1 MIELA
6 ELNELN
12 NSQVPSTELK
22 RIDQE
27 ISRLLFQYTI
37 NNSPSLEQ
45 MWEMMDSVWDEMGC
59 DNQNFDIDKINKFY
73 QHPVWTLTGLFI
85 EQDEDSLHNRQS
97 ICNWIKQY
105 HNDIKTVIDYGA
117 GMATVAKI
125 LASSLPSL
133 SIDLYEP
140 YPSQIVLARLSS
152 YHNIQFVNQ
161 LKGDLYDCLISTD
174 VLEHVPDPL
183 SLLSEMINQ
192 VKPNGYLIIANCF
205 YPVIKCH
212 LPCTFH
218 LRYTFN
224 IFTRFMG
231 LQRLET
237 LNDHIHIYQKY
248 KMVTPNWQFVRFL
261 EKLSKILYQFLEI
274 IRGIYHQI
282 KKFQ

>member
-1 MIELA
+1 MIDLT

-12 NSQVPSTELK
+12 NSQVPSIELN
-22 RIDQE
+22 RIDHE
-27 ISRLLFQYTI
+27 ISRLLSQYTK

-59 DNQNFDIDKINKFY
+59 DNQNFDIDKINLFY

-85 EQDEDSLHNRQS
+85 EQDEDSLRNRQF

-105 HNDIKTVIDYGA
+105 HNYIKTVIDYGA
-117 GMATVAKI
+117 GMATLAKI
-125 LASSLPSL
+125 LASSLPNL
-133 SIDLYEP
+133 SINLYEP

-237 LNDHIHIYQKY
+237 LNDHIHIYQKG

>member
-1 MIELA
+1 MIDLT

-12 NSQVPSTELK
+12 NSQVPSIELN
-22 RIDQE
+22 RIDHE
-27 ISRLLFQYTI
+27 ISRLLSQYTK

-59 DNQNFDIDKINKFY
+59 DNQNFDIDKINRFY

-85 EQDEDSLHNRQS
+85 EQDEDSLRNRQS
-97 ICNWIKQY
+97 IYNWIKQY

-117 GMATVAKI
+117 GMATLAKI
-125 LASSLPSL
+125 LASSLPNL
-133 SIDLYEP
+133 SINLYEP

-237 LNDHIHIYQKY
+237 LNDHIHIYQKG

>member
-27 ISRLLFQYTI
+27 ISRLLSQYTK

-45 MWEMMDSVWDEMGC
+45 MWEMMDSVWDEIGC

-97 ICNWIKQY
+97 ICDWIKQY
-105 HNDIKTVIDYGA
+105 HNDIKTIIDYGA
-117 GMATVAKI
+117 GMATLARI
-125 LASSLPSL
+125 LASSLPNL
-133 SIDLYEP
+133 LIDLYEP

-152 YHNIQFVNQ
+152 YHNIHFVKQ

-183 SLLSEMINQ
+183 AFFSEMINQ

-224 IFTRFMG
+224 IFTRFLG

-237 LNDHIHIYQKY
+237 LNDHIHIYQKC
-248 KMVTPNWQFVRFL
+248 KIVAPNWQFLRFL
-261 EKLSKILYQFLEI
+261 EKLSRILYQFLEI
-274 IRGIYHQI
+274 IRSIYHQI
-282 KKFQ
+282 KKNQ

>member
-1 MIELA
+1 
-6 ELNELN
+6 
-12 NSQVPSTELK
+12 
-22 RIDQE
+22 
-27 ISRLLFQYTI
+27 
-37 NNSPSLEQ
+37 
-45 MWEMMDSVWDEMGC
+45 
-59 DNQNFDIDKINKFY
+59 
-73 QHPVWTLTGLFI
+73 LTGLFI
-85 EQDEDSLHNRQS
+85 EQDEDSLRNRQS
-97 ICNWIKQY
+97 IYNWIKQY

-117 GMATVAKI
+117 GMATLAKI
-125 LASSLPSL
+125 LASSLPNL
-133 SIDLYEP
+133 SINLYEP

-237 LNDHIHIYQKY
+237 LNDHIHIYQKG

>member
-1 MIELA
+1 MIDLT

-12 NSQVPSTELK
+12 NSQVPSIELN
-22 RIDQE
+22 RIDHE
-27 ISRLLFQYTI
+27 ISRLLSQYTK

-59 DNQNFDIDKINKFY
+59 DNQNFDIDKINRFY

-85 EQDEDSLHNRQS
+85 EQDEDSLRNRQF

-117 GMATVAKI
+117 GMATLAKI
-125 LASSLPSL
+125 LASSLPNL
-133 SIDLYEP
+133 SINLYEP

-237 LNDHIHIYQKY
+237 LNDHIHIYQKG

>member
-1 MIELA
+1 MIDLT

-12 NSQVPSTELK
+12 NSQVPSIELN
-22 RIDQE
+22 RIDHE
-27 ISRLLFQYTI
+27 ISRLLSQYTK

-59 DNQNFDIDKINKFY
+59 DNQNFDIDKINRFY

-85 EQDEDSLHNRQS
+85 EQDEDSLRNRQF

-117 GMATVAKI
+117 GMATLAKI
-125 LASSLPSL
+125 LASSLPNL
-133 SIDLYEP
+133 SINLYEP

-237 LNDHIHIYQKY
+237 LNDHIHIYQKG
-248 KMVTPNWQFVRFL
+248 KIVTPNWQFVRFL

>member
-27 ISRLLFQYTI
+27 ISRLLSQYTK

-45 MWEMMDSVWDEMGC
+45 MWEMMDSVWDEIGC

-97 ICNWIKQY
+97 ICDWIKQY
-105 HNDIKTVIDYGA
+105 HNDIKAIIDYGA
-117 GMATVAKI
+117 GMATLAKI
-125 LASSLPSL
+125 LASSLPNL

-152 YHNIQFVNQ
+152 YHNIHFVKQ

-224 IFTRFMG
+224 LFSRFLG
-231 LQRLET
+231 LKRLET
-237 LNDHIHIYQKY
+237 LNDHIHIYQKC
-248 KMVTPNWQFVRFL
+248 KIVTPNWQFLRFL
-261 EKLSKILYQFLEI
+261 EKLSRILYQFLEI
-274 IRGIYHQI
+274 IRSVYHQI
-282 KKFQ
+282 KKIQ

>member
-27 ISRLLFQYTI
+27 ISRLLSQYTK

-45 MWEMMDSVWDEMGC
+45 MWEMMDSVWDEIGC

-97 ICNWIKQY
+97 ICDWIKQY
-105 HNDIKTVIDYGA
+105 HNDIKAIIDYGA
-117 GMATVAKI
+117 GMATLAKI
-125 LASSLPSL
+125 LASSLPNL

-152 YHNIQFVNQ
+152 YHNIHFVKQ

-224 IFTRFMG
+224 IFTRLLG

-237 LNDHIHIYQKY
+237 LNDHIHIYQKC
-248 KMVTPNWQFVRFL
+248 KIVAPNWQFLRFL
-261 EKLSKILYQFLEI
+261 EKLSRILYQFIEI
-274 IRGIYHQI
+274 IRSIYHQI
-282 KKFQ
+282 KKIQ